1 MSSPPSQ
8 SKSRSRRA
16 STSINYSEL
25 NADSEEEEEEFEEE
39 ESFPSKKGSASKRRV
54 VELVESDEEDDDDEE
69 DEEEGEEEDEDDK
82 SAAASSRSA
91 TKKTPSSNKK
101 SRVASSSYSSST
113 SSKNKKN
120 SNAPQLIP
128 SSVDQILAAVRKD
141 RSIMRKKAPST
152 TSTKRTSDLLLGVTE
167 VTDLD
172 TFEVSNRIEQLVV
185 KTVTDIM
192 NNNNAFEFD
201 VPNRA
206 ASNQKYIEHLDR
218 VCLGDKVSKRSFL
231 NTSHVRKTAITTRVI
246 ELCHEVLAKQIHITK
261 RDLFYTDVKLFNKQ
275 EESDAVLDDV
285 ACMVGCTR
293 TSLHVVASDKGLVVG
308 RIQYKE
314 AGDEIDCTKMGI
326 GGKAIPPYIDKI
338 TDIRSD
344 AEFIILVEKEAA
356 YMRLAEDRIYNKYPA
371 IIITGKGQPDV
382 ATRLFLRKI
391 RDQLQIPVLA
401 LVDSDPYGLK
411 ILSVYCSGSKAMS
424 YDSSN
429 LTTSDIKWLGVR
441 PSDLDKYNLPA
452 QCRLPLTDHD
462 RKQGEELLKEEFI
475 QKNPAWV
482 KELNIMLASGEKAE
496 IQALSSFGFQYI
508 TETFLPR
515 KLLEGDW
522 I

>member
-1 MSSPPSQ
+1 MSGE
-8 SKSRSRRA
+8 RSRRE
-16 STSINYSEL
+16 TKKVDYSEL
-25 NADSEEEEEEFEEE
+25 QGYGSFSEGSVVSLVDS
-39 ESFPSKKGSASKRRV
+39 
-54 VELVESDEEDDDDEE
+54 D
-69 DEEEGEEEDEDDK
+69 EGEEAEADFEHGEGAMEDEVEQDDNADEGQDSSKK
-82 SAAASSRSA
+82 SKGSPVVHSAEKGVKKIKASSSSSSSFSSSSSSSRS
-91 TKKTPSSNKK
+91 KK
-101 SRVASSSYSSST
+101 ASKAGESI
-113 SSKNKKN
+113 
-120 SNAPQLIP
+120 AIP
-128 SSVDQILAAVRKD
+128 SVDKVLAAVRKD
-141 RSIMRKKAPST
+141 RSTLRKQISRGNLVDD
-152 TSTKRTSDLLLGVTE
+152 SVLDGVTE
-167 VTDLD
+167 VKDLD
-172 TFEVSNRIEQLVV
+172 TVEVSDRIEQLVV
-185 KTVTDIM
+185 NIVTQIM
-192 NNNNAFEFD
+192 NGKNAFD
-201 VPNRA
+201 LDIPSRA
-206 ASNQKYIEHLDR
+206 ASNQKYIEGLDR

-231 NTSHVRKTAITTRVI
+231 NTAHVRKTAITTRVI

-261 RDLFYTDVKLFNKQ
+261 RDLFYTDVKLFQ
-275 EESDAVLDDV
+275 DQLQSDAVLDDV

-391 RDQLQIPVLA
+391 RDQLKIPILA

-411 ILSVYCSGSKAMS
+411 ILSVYTSGSKAMS

-452 QCRLPLTDHD
+452 QCRLPLTDTD
-462 RKQGEELLKEEFI
+462 RKMGEELLKEEFI
-475 QKNPAWV
+475 QKNPEWV
-482 KELNIMLASGEKAE
+482 KELKIMLRSGEKAE